1 MLLCACQW
9 LQDASK
15 ESQREHSA
23 RSGTE
28 YFSQATSE
36 APNGV
41 SPSAGMS
48 GDSGEVLPV
57 EPDNAK
63 ADGAQEQ
70 AESPDDKW
78 YKDPVVSRLHGDP
91 TA

>member
-9 LQDASK
+9 LQDASE

-28 YFSQATSE
+28 YYSQASSE
-36 APNGV
+36 APYGV
-41 SPSAGMS
+41 SPAAGE
-48 GDSGEVLPV
+48 SGEVLPV
-57 EPDNAK
+57 EPDGTK

-78 YKDPVVSRLHGDP
+78 YKDPVVSRLHSDP

>member
-1 MLLCACQW
+1 MLTCACQR
-9 LQDASK
+9 LQDALG

-23 RSGTE
+23 RSGAE
-28 YFSQATSE
+28 YFSQASCE

-41 SPSAGMS
+41 SPAAGVS

-57 EPDNAK
+57 EADSAK

-78 YKDPVVSRLHGDP
+78 YKDPVVSRLHSDL